1 MRTLLKSF
9 KTEIN
14 PTEEQKVKIR
24 KTIGTCRYIYNF
36 YLAHNKGLY
45 DKGEKFMS
53 SNKFRACINNEY
65 LPNHTEY
72 SWIKEAYS
80 KAVTQ
85 AVNNGQTAFTK
96 FFKLKCYTNVVTVVA
111 NKI

>member
-1 MRTLLKSF
+1 MRKLLKSF

-24 KTIGTCRYIYNF
+24 KTIGTCRFIYNF
-36 YLAHNKGLY
+36 YLAHNKELY

-53 SNKFRACINNEY
+53 SNKFRVWLNNEY
-65 LPNHTEY
+65 LPNHPEY

-85 AVNNGQTAFTK
+85 AANNGQTAFTR
-96 FFKLKCYTNVVTVVA
+96 FFNHES
-111 NKI
+111 NFPNF